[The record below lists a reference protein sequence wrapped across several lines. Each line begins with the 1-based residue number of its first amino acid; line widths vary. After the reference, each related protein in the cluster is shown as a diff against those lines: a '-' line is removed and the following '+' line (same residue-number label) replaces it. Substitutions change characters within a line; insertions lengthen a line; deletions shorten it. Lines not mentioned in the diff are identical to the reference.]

1 MVQLLQIH
9 VNNTTKNIKK
19 VKMKIDLKNNKLVR
33 DDGTVIKLYSKQGFK
48 VISNLWLKIGWDQ
61 KYLYGF
67 TWLGRPIIQN
77 PDDMVRMQEVIY
89 AIKPDFIIETG
100 IAHGGSLIYYASL
113 LHNMNQGR
121 VVGVDI
127 EIRAHNRKAIEE
139 HELFHLIDI
148 IEGSST
154 DNVIINQIDDIVG
167 IDKKVMVI
175 LDSAHDYDHV
185 LNELRLYS
193 KFVSK
198 GSYIVVTDGSQEYLH
213 ETPRAKKDYPNYV
226 ETWHHNNPK
235 KAAEDFVNENSEFE
249 IIEPSFLFNEGN
261 IDFRVTHWP
270 SAFVQKI
277 ND

>member
-1 MVQLLQIH
+1 MDILSD
-9 VNNTTKNIKK
+9 KNLI
-19 VKMKIDLKNNKLVR
+19 IL
-33 DDGTVIKLYSKQGFK
+33 DDGSQIPIYSKKGFK
-48 VISNLWLKIGWDQ
+48 LISDLWLKIGWDQ

-67 TWLGRPIIQN
+67 TWMGRPIIQN

-89 AIKPDFIIETG
+89 SIKPDFIIETG

-113 LHNMNQGR
+113 LYAMGHGR

-127 EIRAHNRKAIEE
+127 EVRPNNRKAIEE
-139 HELFHLIDI
+139 HELFHLIYLV
-148 IEGSST
+148 EGSST
-154 DNVIINQIDDIVG
+154 DNSTVNQIDDILG
-167 IDKKVMVI
+167 IDKKIIVI
-175 LDSAHDYDHV
+175 LDSAHDYEHV
-185 LNELRLYS
+185 LNELKLYS

-213 ETPRAKKDYPNYV
+213 DTPRAKKDYPGYV

-235 KAAEDFVNENSEFE
+235 KAAEDFVKKNSEFE
-249 IIEPSFLFNEGN
+249 IVEPGFPFNEGN

-270 SAFVQKI
+270 SAFVKKI